1 MVKLDEILAIRKTLV
16 MSFLPKFRILE
27 KNSPSSDIFPVKEKL
42 LNSTFSLCATL
53 KNEPRG
59 FRL

>member
-27 KNSPSSDIFPVKEKL
+27 KNSPSSDILPVKET
-42 LNSTFSLCATL
+42 LNPTIPDDWCQSMQRIWYGS
-53 KNEPRG
+53 
-59 FRL
+59 